1 MFVEYDEITA
11 QCIVKRVHC
20 AMPRNNYKNRRVKF
34 REMFKWLRSFSENAP
49 QTSGNFLEG
58 GVDESELKD
67 G

>member
-1 MFVEYDEITA
+1 
-11 QCIVKRVHC
+11 
-20 AMPRNNYKNRRVKF
+20 MPRNNYKNRRVKF

-49 QTSGNFLEG
+49 RTSGNFLEG